1 MGTAMTKTSKY
12 QQIIAF
18 LKDAIQHGHLE
29 TGQKIPSVRQLANQF
44 TCSKDTVQRAL
55 LDLSYQ
61 HLIYAK
67 PQSGFY
73 VLEQEPGHH
82 QDLPLK
88 LDQDRNQAFEDFR
101 TCINETLIG
110 RENYLFNNFSDQ
122 AGLQEVRQSIQALL
136 EEDSIY
142 TAADQIVLTSGTQ
155 QALNILCQIDFPNK
169 KSQILIEQ
177 PTYHRMNQL
186 LDAQQL
192 PYRTIERTL
201 KGISLENL
209 EEIFK
214 SGYIKFFYTIPR
226 FHYPLGHSY
235 SPKEKE
241 AILQLADQYDVY
253 LVEDDYLADLDS
265 SNAPSFH
272 YLDQNNRV
280 IYIKSFSTNLFS
292 ALRITSMILPKD
304 LLKPVLTYKSILDY
318 DSNLIMQKALS
329 LYIDNGMYLTN
340 KKSLLARRKEE
351 EKNLKTLI
359 SQSSLLSQL
368 TLTHDGVL
376 LDLSHVKSLAALKHS
391 GLPLDFFEAAYI
403 ASCPYQLVKI
413 KPTDIARVLPELSS
427 FFKAE
432 NLV

>member
-1 MGTAMTKTSKY
+1 MTKTSKY
-12 QQIIAF
+12 QQISAF
-18 LKDAIQHGHLE
+18 LKEAIQEGQLE
-29 TGQKIPSVRQLANQF
+29 TGQKIPSVRQLASQF

-55 LDLSYQ
+55 LDLTYQ

-73 VLEQEPGHH
+73 VLEQEPGRH

-88 LDQDRNQAFEDFR
+88 FEEDRNQAFEDFR

-136 EEDSIY
+136 EEESIY
-142 TAADQIVLTSGTQ
+142 TTADQIVLTSGTQ
-155 QALNILCQIDFPNK
+155 QALNILSQIDFPNK

-186 LDAQQL
+186 LDTQQL

-201 KGISLENL
+201 KGIDLENL
-209 EEIFK
+209 EEILK
-214 SGYIKFFYTIPR
+214 SGHIKFFYTIPR

-253 LVEDDYLADLDS
+253 LVEDDYLADLDA

-272 YLDQNNRV
+272 YLDRNNRV

-292 ALRITSMILPKD
+292 ALRITSMILPKE
-304 LLKPVLTYKSILDY
+304 LLKPVLTYKTILDY

-340 KKSLLARRKEE
+340 KKRLLARRKEE
-351 EKNLKTLI
+351 ETNLKTLI

-376 LDLSHVKSLAALKHS
+376 VDLSYVRSLAALKHS

-403 ASCPYQLVKI
+403 ANCPYQLVKI
-413 KPTDIARVLPELSS
+413 KSADVARVLPELSS
-427 FFKAE
+427 LFKTE

>member
-12 QQIIAF
+12 QQISAF
-18 LKDAIQHGHLE
+18 LKEAIQEGQLE
-29 TGQKIPSVRQLANQF
+29 TGQKIPSVRQLASQF

-55 LDLSYQ
+55 LDLTYQ

-73 VLEQEPGHH
+73 VLEQEPGRH

-88 LDQDRNQAFEDFR
+88 FEEDRNQAFEDFR

-136 EEDSIY
+136 EEESIY
-142 TAADQIVLTSGTQ
+142 TTADQIVLTSGTQ
-155 QALNILCQIDFPNK
+155 QALNILSQIDFPNK

-186 LDAQQL
+186 LDTQQL

-201 KGISLENL
+201 KGIDLENL

-214 SGYIKFFYTIPR
+214 SGHIKFFYTIPR

-253 LVEDDYLADLDS
+253 LVEDDYLADLDA

-272 YLDQNNRV
+272 YLGRNNRV

-292 ALRITSMILPKD
+292 ALRITSMILPKE
-304 LLKPVLTYKSILDY
+304 LLKPVLTYKTILDY

-340 KKSLLARRKEE
+340 KKRLLARRKEE
-351 EKNLKTLI
+351 ETNLKTLI

-368 TLTHDGVL
+368 TLNHDGVL
-376 LDLSHVKSLAALKHS
+376 VDLSHVRSLAALKHS

-403 ASCPYQLVKI
+403 ANCPYQLVKI
-413 KPTDIARVLPELSS
+413 KSADVARVLPELSS
-427 FFKAE
+427 LFKTE